1 MQRNHFK
8 IKTQLYFN
16 DLLFAIVMLIPLHSG
31 RLPAQVST
39 MKTSILTSKSII
51 SLDGEWLIE
60 KDPLNIGKW
69 LNKAYNMSS
78 YRRILYHKSF
88 GQKIVRELYL
98 WNIPKNF
105 LPIFWEF

>member
-16 DLLFAIVMLIPLHSG
+16 DLLFAIVMLISLHSG

-51 SLDGEWLIE
+51 SLDGEKLKLKKKKSIFVGINKLIE
-60 KDPLNIGKW
+60 FKTDTLQN
-69 LNKAYNMSS
+69 
-78 YRRILYHKSF
+78 R
-88 GQKIVRELYL
+88 
-98 WNIPKNF
+98 
-105 LPIFWEF
+105 